1 MTLQASEANIMVVD
15 DTPAN
20 LRLLEGMLRERGH
33 EVRSFPRGALA
44 LKAAE
49 NDPPDLILLDITM
62 PEMDGFKVCQ
72 HLKENEN
79 LKEIPVIFISA
90 RTEMFD
96 KVKAF
101 RSGGVDYITKPF
113 QFEEVLARVE
123 THLQLRQYQVE
134 LEWRNKELQQ
144 ALDELKAAQTQ
155 LVQSEKMASLG
166 VLTAGIAHEINNPVN
181 FIGASAR
188 GLRKILRHIENVLE
202 QYGQINP
209 DNALEELERINQ
221 FKQELEFDDLLDGL
235 EELTANI
242 HLGAERTAEI
252 VKGLRTFSRL
262 DEVEKKLADIHENL
276 DSTLAL
282 LRNQYKGTITIR
294 KDYGDV
300 PPIMCY
306 PGKLNQVFINIL
318 ANAIDAIKRKEGP
331 SAAEEI
337 RIKTSLVDKE
347 DKRFVTIEFI
357 DTGPGIPEQIQN
369 RIFEPFFTTK
379 DVGKGTGLGLSIS
392 LGIIESHGGTIKV
405 ESTPGKGANFR
416 ICLPLQQGE

>member
-90 RTEMFD
+90 RTETFD

-144 ALDELKAAQTQ
+144 ALDELKAAQAQ

-188 GLRKILRHIENVLE
+188 GLRKMLRHIENVLE

-209 DNALEELERINQ
+209 DNAVEELERINQ

-242 HLGAERTAEI
+242 HSGAERTAEI

-294 KDYGDV
+294 KDYGDI

-306 PGKLNQVFINIL
+306 PGKLNQVFMNIL
-318 ANAIDAIKRKEGP
+318 VNAIDAIKRKEGP

-379 DVGKGTGLGLSIS
+379 DVGEGTGLGLSIS

>member
-90 RTEMFD
+90 RTETFD

-144 ALDELKAAQTQ
+144 ALDELKAAQAQ

-188 GLRKILRHIENVLE
+188 GLRKMLRHIENVLE
-202 QYGQINP
+202 QYDQINP
-209 DNALEELERINQ
+209 DNAVEELERINQ

-242 HLGAERTAEI
+242 HSGAERTAEI

-294 KDYGDV
+294 KDYGNI

-306 PGKLNQVFINIL
+306 PGKLNQVFMNIL
-318 ANAIDAIKRKEGP
+318 VNAIDAIKRKEGP

-379 DVGKGTGLGLSIS
+379 DVGEGTGLGLSIS

>member
-1 MTLQASEANIMVVD
+1 M
-15 DTPAN
+15 
-20 LRLLEGMLRERGH
+20 
-33 EVRSFPRGALA
+33 A
-44 LKAAE
+44 LK
-49 NDPPDLILLDITM
+49 
-62 PEMDGFKVCQ
+62 C
-72 HLKENEN
+72 
-79 LKEIPVIFISA
+79 A
-90 RTEMFD
+90 RTETFD

-144 ALDELKAAQTQ
+144 ALDELKAAQAQ

-188 GLRKILRHIENVLE
+188 GLRKMLLHIENVLE
-202 QYGQINP
+202 QYDQINP
-209 DNALEELERINQ
+209 DNAVEELERINQ

-242 HLGAERTAEI
+242 HLGAERTTEI

-294 KDYGDV
+294 KDYGDI

-306 PGKLNQVFINIL
+306 PGKLNQVFMNIL
-318 ANAIDAIKRKEGP
+318 VNAIDAIKRKEGP

-379 DVGKGTGLGLSIS
+379 DVGEGTGLGLSIS
-392 LGIIESHGGTIKV
+392 LGIIESYGGTIKV

-416 ICLPLQQGE
+416 ICLPLQ

>member
-20 LRLLEGMLRERGH
+20 LRLLESMLRERGH

-62 PEMDGFKVCQ
+62 PEMDGFEVCQ

-90 RTEMFD
+90 RTETFD

-144 ALDELKAAQTQ
+144 ALDELKAAQAQ

-188 GLRKILRHIENVLE
+188 GLRKMLRHIENVLE

-209 DNALEELERINQ
+209 DNAVEELERINQ

-242 HLGAERTAEI
+242 HSGAERTAEI

-294 KDYGDV
+294 KDYGDI

-306 PGKLNQVFINIL
+306 PGKLNQVFMNIL
-318 ANAIDAIKRKEGP
+318 LNAIDAIKRKEGP

-379 DVGKGTGLGLSIS
+379 DVGEGTGLGLSIS